1 MIKDFKEFAMRG
13 NVIDLGVGFIM
24 GAAFGKIVTS
34 FVNDLLMPPLGLLLA
49 NVDFSGLFISLSGQS
64 YATLKEAKDAGAA
77 TLNYGVFLQT
87 LIDFLII
94 AFAVF
99 LLVKQINR
107 LKQAPATAPSTRE
120 CPYCISAI
128 SIKATRCPLC
138 TSELKAV

>member
-1 MIKDFKEFAMRG
+1 MLKEFKEFAMRG